1 MSELIMEIFRDKFDE
16 AEKRGVIKDKE
27 RVAADMLR
35 DGEPLEKITKY
46 SRLAEDTIRD
56 LARNLGIALV

>member
-56 LARNLGIALV
+56 LARNLGIVLV